1 MYKLK
6 MDIQKALE
14 HLLKEAQDENP
25 LQLIFALLRVGY
37 IERYS
42 EDPLFLLEKK
52 LLRKDY
58 EKQKIILESELDFWR
73 LIADLSRV
81 ASGEQHRPDLFF
93 CYDSEKAMSEAIG
106 LVRFDLADFL
116 RTIFPSEWNT
126 LSSNQKVEARNFM
139 LSFFKAY
146 REILGSFKD
155 YPKHHKLPNFEV
167 LELLTDENI
176 GLFGFIVH
184 FSNGSKAIFKRT
196 SKGTQ
201 TVNLS
206 PAPGRLSFMV
216 GNISELKHEWM
227 VGDKKL
233 FEIGIPGRYNRPG
246 EWMPIVY
253 PGESGNFQEEAIKRA
268 RGDEQAEGVY
278 FYIFCTGY
286 WSIEFAVKT
295 PIDLPGEVTELPGKV
310 LLYKLEPEE
319 KFQSEIVY
327 DGAFYLKN
335 YKLKTIQKG
344 IQTILRAMNGL
355 SLAFDKPV
363 HWELKYSIKSHSP
376 GSVAAKTEDTKF
388 LNEITQKLQKK
399 SDLYI
404 DAAVDW
410 YQRGLTS
417 RNIFNSFICFHI
429 AIEGL
434 AIKLVEGKLK
444 SSEFFGIKS
453 KFKTDKKELSDCINQ
468 FYKKYYSSDPALFA
482 TKAYLDC
489 VQSLR
494 GRIKF
499 ALEKV
504 FGKKHQY
511 LKEYFEV
518 DNSLW
523 DLRGEL
529 VHEAYS
535 DWHFEKKELV
545 RKKSYLLQ
553 AIAKEFLVRIIMQ
566 IKPQKKA
573 PSWSGHSFFEI
584 SMFSP
589 KGALVA
595 SHLRFFPIKDWK
607 IKASWIES
615 R

>member
-1 MYKLK
+1 
-6 MDIQKALE
+6 MDTQKALE
-14 HLLKEAQDENP
+14 HLLKEAQGENP

-37 IERYS
+37 IESYP

-81 ASGEQHRPDLFF
+81 ASGEQHRPNLFF
-93 CYDSEKAMSEAIG
+93 CYDSKKAMSEAIG

-116 RTIFPSEWNT
+116 RTIFSSEWNT
-126 LSSNQKVEARNFM
+126 LSSNQKVEARNFI

-155 YPKHHKLPNFEV
+155 YPKCHKLPNFEV
-167 LELLTDENI
+167 LELLTDEDI
-176 GLFGFIVH
+176 GLFGFKVH

-196 SKGTQ
+196 SKGTL

-227 VGDKKL
+227 VGDKRL

-246 EWMPIVY
+246 EWAPLVY
-253 PGESGNFQEEAIKRA
+253 PGESGKLQEEAIKLA
-268 RGDEQAEGVY
+268 KGDEQTEGVY

-286 WSIEFAVKT
+286 WCIEFAVKA
-295 PIDLPGEVTELPGKV
+295 PIDLLDKVSELPGKV
-310 LLYKLEPEE
+310 LLYKVEPDE

-327 DGAFYLKN
+327 DGSLYLKN
-335 YKLKTIQKG
+335 YKLKTIQEG
-344 IQTILRAMNGL
+344 IQRILRAMNGL

-363 HWELKYSIKSHSP
+363 HWELKYSIRSHSP
-376 GSVAAKTEDTKF
+376 GSAAAKTKDAKF
-388 LNEITQKLQKK
+388 LNMVTKKLQKD

-410 YQRGLTS
+410 YQRGLAS
-417 RNIFNSFICFHI
+417 KNVFNKFISYHI

-434 AIKLVEGKLK
+434 AMKLVSGELK
-444 SSEFFGIKS
+444 SSEFFGLK
-453 KFKTDKKELSDCINQ
+453 KTTKLERRKQREKCIERY
-468 FYKKYYSSDPALFA
+468 YKKLYKTNPTEFVIETYRECVVGLRAKIETAL
-482 TKAYLDC
+482 K
-489 VQSLR
+489 
-494 GRIKF
+494 
-499 ALEKV
+499 KV
-504 FGKKHQY
+504 FGDKSSI
-511 LKEYFEV
+511 LKEYFEGKE
-518 DNSLW
+518 SIW
-523 DLRGEL
+523 SLRGDI

-535 DWHFEKKELV
+535 DWHFEKKDLI

-553 AIAKEFLVRIIMQ
+553 EITKEFLVRIIMQ
-566 IKPQKKA
+566 IKPKEKA
-573 PSWSGHSFFEI
+573 PTWSGHSFYEI

-595 SHLRFFPIKDWK
+595 SHLRFFPVKDWK